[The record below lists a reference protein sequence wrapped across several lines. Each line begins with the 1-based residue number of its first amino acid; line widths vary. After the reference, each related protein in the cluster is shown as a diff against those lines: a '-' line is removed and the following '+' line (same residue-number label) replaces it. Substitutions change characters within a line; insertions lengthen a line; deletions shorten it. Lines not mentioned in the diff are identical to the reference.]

1 MLYIYTHIKASG
13 YKRRL
18 QMILREVRANSMV
31 QNMCVAEQQKSAQL
45 YLLGALSGALNGR
58 RFVNGL

>member
-1 MLYIYTHIKASG
+1 
-13 YKRRL
+13 
-18 QMILREVRANSMV
+18 MILREVRANSMV